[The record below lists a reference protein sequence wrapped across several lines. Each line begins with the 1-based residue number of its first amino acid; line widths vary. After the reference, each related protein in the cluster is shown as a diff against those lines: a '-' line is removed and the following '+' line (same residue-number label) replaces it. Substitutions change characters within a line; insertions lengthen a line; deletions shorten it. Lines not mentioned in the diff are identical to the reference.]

1 MCEFTI
7 IYTGLDQLERE
18 NVKEAYALVAMGPLE
33 CPAKAAEFDRQ
44 HSGARWGRHHA
55 GAKELALQY
64 TAGEPMCTCTY
75 VGGGPSHAHAID
87 SVLYIHG

>member
-1 MCEFTI
+1 MSEFTI
-7 IYTGLDQLERE
+7 IYTGLDQLGRE
-18 NVKEAYALVAMGPLE
+18 NVKEAYALAAMGPLE

-64 TAGEPMCTCTY
+64 TAGEPMCT
-75 VGGGPSHAHAID
+75 
-87 SVLYIHG
+87 